1 MKGFTLVEL
10 LAVIVLLALLTLF
23 TTTTVTR
30 QVKNGK
36 KEVYEQQLQ
45 TIKLSAEMWGSE
57 HKNTLS
63 NYQEC
68 VSITLGY
75 LKEEGY
81 IDKNIKN
88 ALTDELFNDDEVFV
102 NIIPKNKGYQYQ
114 VFDDDTKI
122 CSIVDFE

>member
-57 HKNTLS
+57 NKNILS

-88 ALTDELFNDDEVFV
+88 PLTDELFADDEVFV
-102 NIIPKNKGYQYQ
+102 NITPKNKGYKYE
-114 VFDDDTKI
+114 VFDDNTKY